1 MSEQRALALLGRK
14 KDVLLFTPFV
24 KAWHY
29 RELIRA
35 ILWRE
40 LSQRFRD
47 SYFSWGWAIAAPLVM
62 LGAYTVVFT
71 STLKIGDSA
80 SSGVVQF
87 SLVMF
92 VGLLI
97 FNLAAELV
105 YRAPTLL
112 HEHVHYIKKSIFPSE
127 TLVWIALLRALVYAG
142 ISFAVFLVYKLAL
155 TGSIPLTTLLLP
167 FLIVPFCLMIL
178 GISWFLA
185 ALGAFT
191 RDVSHLMITIVPV
204 LMFATPV
211 FYPTAA
217 LSPTARLI
225 AYINPTTSYI
235 EMARQLL
242 LVGALPDPM
251 VYLATFAVSLCL
263 FYGGYLFFDR
273 YRSVV
278 VDVI

>member
-40 LSQRFRD
+40 LSQRLRD
-47 SYFSWGWAIAAPLVM
+47 SYFSWGWEIAAPLVM

-92 VGLLI
+92 VGLI
-97 FNLAAELV
+97 VFNFAAELV

-127 TLVWIALLRALVYAG
+127 TLVWIAMLRSLVYAA
-142 ISFAVFLVYKLAL
+142 ISFAVFLAFELYMTGGIPFTAL
-155 TGSIPLTTLLLP
+155 LIP
-167 FLIVPFCLMIL
+167 FLVIPFCLMLL
-178 GISWFLA
+178 GITWFLA

-191 RDVSHLMITIVPV
+191 RDVSHFMITIIPV
-204 LMFATPV
+204 LIFITPV
-211 FYPTAA
+211 FYSVADLP
-217 LSPTARLI
+217 PGMRLA
-225 AYINPTTSYI
+225 AYINPTTAYI
-235 EMARQLL
+235 EMARQVVLFGTGPPAGL
-242 LVGALPDPM
+242 
-251 VYLATFAVSLCL
+251 YLATVAVSL
-263 FYGGYLFFDR
+263 LFF
-273 YRSVV
+273 
-278 VDVI
+278 